1 MRRCCLAFAAGI
13 VVLAGAASAL
23 RAQTTA
29 AAACNVTT
37 TERVVAIG
45 DVHGAHDQFVAI
57 LRAAGLIDGRARWS
71 GGRAVLIQTGDI
83 LDRGNDSRKV
93 IELLRRLER
102 EAREAGGQVIALM
115 GNHEFMRLAGDWRYV
130 SPGEFEAF
138 RDGGSI
144 ALREG
149 VRARAAAAAEE
160 RARAEQR
167 PFEAAAFKEQFLREV
182 PLGSIE
188 MRQAFAVGTT
198 YGDWL
203 RGRLAVARVNG
214 VVFLH
219 GGISDQVASL
229 GCQAINDTVA
239 KEMKALPGDPAQVAS
254 LFSSGETCPLW
265 YRGLAQE
272 PEAAFAP
279 TLDSILKRMGAR
291 AIVVGH
297 TPSMGRITPRFGS
310 RVVQIDS
317 GMLDG
322 TFFPGGAPSALV
334 IEGGAMTAVY
344 LDRREPLGS
353 LPTS

>member
-1 MRRCCLAFAAGI
+1 MRRRFR
-13 VVLAGAASAL
+13 VLAGGLLLLACWVSAPG
-23 RAQTTA
+23 AQPA
-29 AAACNVTT
+29 PAGPCNVTT

-45 DVHGAHDQFVAI
+45 DVHGAYDQFVAI
-57 LRAAGLIDGRARWS
+57 LRAAGLINTRDRWS
-71 GGRAVLIQTGDI
+71 GGRALLIQTGDV
-83 LDRGNDSRKV
+83 LDRGKDSRKA

-102 EAREAGGQVIALM
+102 EARGAGGQVIALT

-130 SPGEFEAF
+130 SAGEYDAF

-144 ALREG
+144 ELRDT
-149 VRARAAAAAEE
+149 VRARATAAAEE
-160 RARAEQR
+160 SARAEQR
-167 PFEAAAFKEQFLREV
+167 PFDGAAFREQFLQEV
-182 PLGSIE
+182 PLGLIE
-188 MRQAFAVGTT
+188 MRQAFAAGAP

-203 RGRLAVARVNG
+203 RARPAVARVNG
-214 VVFLH
+214 IVFLH
-219 GGISDQVASL
+219 GGISDEVASL
-229 GCQAINDTVA
+229 GCEASTTPWPSDL
-239 KEMKALPGDPAQVAS
+239 KGLPGDPAQS
-254 LFSSGETCPLW
+254 RRCFSARETGPLW

-272 PEAAFAP
+272 PEATFAP
-279 TLDSILKRMGAR
+279 TLESILKRMAAR

-297 TPSMGRITPRFGS
+297 TPSAGRITSRFGG

-334 IEGGAMTAVY
+334 IEGTTMTAVY